1 MKDNDYI
8 YIDVH
13 NWVQLNDIFHK
24 KYNEFIIK

>member
-13 NWVQLNDIFHK
+13 NWVQLNDTFHK